1 MDPKI
6 KQLETLSQF
15 SANLAKKIS
24 GQDDEHAVESLISSL
39 TRKLDIVPGEVVSL
53 RKEAMSLNKVADFL
67 EKFAED
73 KSKQKNKEV
82 SKEEIKKVKET
93 LMSALGIRGEMVDL
107 LLKSASPDELKS
119 VAATIRKEADKR
131 SSGAETLAQKDREDK
146 MRKIQELQAI
156 RTNLDTS
163 HMDQVSLNK
172 FIALKREIIRSEA
185 DRPIKELC
193 QEMEGTSASY

>member
-185 DRPIKELC
+185 DRPIRELC